1 MSHATNRI
9 AALNDRLAKAW
20 SALRLEESRAR
31 AVEIEGDMSDAG
43 FWNDQERARRVS
55 QESAELKKEL
65 ATWDGVKKEIDDA
78 AALLELGED
87 VDDAL
92 TKAEEKF
99 ATMEFQMLL
108 SGQYDTKNAIVSIH
122 AGAGGTDALDWTG
135 MLLRMF
141 TRFAEQHEFTVELLD
156 ESRGEDVGFKSVTFA
171 VRGRY
176 AYGWLRSEA
185 GVHRL
190 VRISPFD
197 AEKMRHTTFALV
209 EVLPE
214 FDAVDEKALEIDPDD
229 LRIDTFLA
237 SGKGGQSV
245 NTTYSAVR
253 ITHIPTNTVVSCQ
266 NERSQSQN
274 KDVAMRV
281 LKSKLYHM
289 MVTARAEKLSDIK
302 GEHKTAAWGNQ
313 IRSYVLHPYKL
324 VKDHRT
330 DVETP
335 DTDAVLSGDL
345 TPFMEAY
352 LRHDAEERNA

>member
-135 MLLRMF
+135 MLLRYVHAVRRA
-141 TRFAEQHEFTVELLD
+141 TRIHGGAPRR
-156 ESRGEDVGFKSVTFA
+156 SRGEDVAQERHVCGART
-171 VRGRY
+171 VR
-176 AYGWLRSEA
+176 
-185 GVHRL
+185 VRL
-190 VRISPFD
+190 V
-197 AEKMRHTTFALV
+197 AE
-209 EVLPE
+209 
-214 FDAVDEKALEIDPDD
+214 
-229 LRIDTFLA
+229 
-237 SGKGGQSV
+237 
-245 NTTYSAVR
+245 
-253 ITHIPTNTVVSCQ
+253 
-266 NERSQSQN
+266 
-274 KDVAMRV
+274 
-281 LKSKLYHM
+281 
-289 MVTARAEKLSDIK
+289 
-302 GEHKTAAWGNQ
+302 
-313 IRSYVLHPYKL
+313 
-324 VKDHRT
+324 
-330 DVETP
+330 
-335 DTDAVLSGDL
+335 
-345 TPFMEAY
+345 
-352 LRHDAEERNA
+352 